1 MKNFN
6 KIFKW
11 AMVLLI
17 VVSVVLLVWGFVA
30 RWEKGNVATVDA
42 LLGWTYIMVGLAIA
56 AVVIVG
62 LVVGAIN
69 DPKSLVKLGIGLVA
83 VAVVCFIA
91 YLIAPGDPALN
102 LTTMD
107 QPSAPML
114 KLTDTILYLTYF
126 AGIVAVLAI
135 VVGEIRL
142 AITNKKG

>member
-1 MKNFN
+1 
-6 KIFKW
+6 
-11 AMVLLI
+11 MVLLI
-17 VVSVVLLVWGFVA
+17 VVSVALLVWGFVA
-30 RWEKGNVATVDA
+30 GWDKGNVATVDA

-69 DPKSLVKLGIGLVA
+69 DPKSLVKLGIGLVC
-83 VAVVCFIA
+83 VAVVCFLA
-91 YLIAPGDPALN
+91 YLIAPGAPAMGMLQ
-102 LTTMD
+102 
-107 QPSAPML
+107 QPSAATL

>member
-1 MKNFN
+1 MKDYK

-11 AMVLLI
+11 AMVLLLL
-17 VVSVVLLVWGFVA
+17 VSVVLLVWGFA
-30 RWEKGNVATVDA
+30 AGWKEGNVDA

-56 AVVIVG
+56 AVIIVG
-62 LVVGAIN
+62 LVIGTIN
-69 DPKSLVKLGIGLVA
+69 NPKSLVKIGIGLVA
-83 VAVVCFIA
+83 VAIVCFIA

-107 QPSAPML
+107 QPSDSML

-126 AGIVAVLAI
+126 AGIVAVLSI

>member
-11 AMVLLI
+11 AMVLLL
-17 VVSVVLLVWGFVA
+17 VVSVVLLVLGFA
-30 RWEKGNVATVDA
+30 GGWKEGNVDV
-42 LLGWTYIMVGLAIA
+42 LLGWTYVMVGLAIA

-62 LVVGAIN
+62 LVIGAIN
-69 DPKSLVKLGIGLVA
+69 NPKSLVKLGLGLVA

-102 LTTMD
+102 LTSMD
-107 QPSAPML
+107 QPSASML

-126 AGIVAVLAI
+126 AGIVAVLSI

>member
-6 KIFKW
+6 KLFKW
-11 AMVLLI
+11 AMVLLL
-17 VVSVVLLVWGFVA
+17 VVSVVLLVVGFVGG
-30 RWEKGNVATVDA
+30 WKEGNVDA
-42 LLGWTYIMVGLAIA
+42 LLVWTYIMVGLAIA

-62 LVVGAIN
+62 LVIGTIN
-69 DPKSLVKLGIGLVA
+69 NPKSLVKLGLGLVA

-107 QPSAPML
+107 QPSASML

>member
-1 MKNFN
+1 MKDYK

-11 AMVLLI
+11 AMVLLLL
-17 VVSVVLLVWGFVA
+17 VSVALLVWGFA
-30 RWEKGNVATVDA
+30 AGWKEGNVDT
-42 LLGWTYIMVGLAIA
+42 LLGWTYCMVGLALA

-69 DPKSLVKLGIGLVA
+69 DPKSLVKLGLGLVA
-83 VAVVCFIA
+83 VAAVCFVA
-91 YLIAPGDPALN
+91 YLIAPGAPAMGMLE
-102 LTTMD
+102 
-107 QPSAPML
+107 QPSQATL

>member
-1 MKNFN
+1 MKSYN

-11 AMVLLI
+11 AMVILI
-17 VVSVVLLVWGFVA
+17 VVSVVLLVLGFTGG
-30 RWEKGNVATVDA
+30 WKEGSVDT
-42 LLGWTYIMVGLAIA
+42 LLGWTYCMVGLALA

-69 DPKSLVKLGIGLVA
+69 DPKSLVKLGLGLVA
-83 VAVVCFIA
+83 VAAVCFVA
-91 YLIAPGDPALN
+91 YLIAPGAPAMGMLE
-102 LTTMD
+102 
-107 QPSAPML
+107 QPSQATL

-126 AGIVAVLAI
+126 AGIVAVLSI

>member
-1 MKNFN
+1 MKSFN

-11 AMVLLI
+11 AMVLLL
-17 VVSVVLLVWGFVA
+17 VVSVVLLVVGFA
-30 RWEKGNVATVDA
+30 GGWKEGNVDA
-42 LLGWTYIMVGLAIA
+42 LLVWTYIMVGLAIA

-62 LVVGAIN
+62 LVIGAIN
-69 DPKSLVKLGIGLVA
+69 NPKSLVKLGLGLVA
-83 VAVVCFIA
+83 VAVVCFVA

-126 AGIVAVLAI
+126 AGIVAVLSI

>member
-1 MKNFN
+1 MKNLN

-17 VVSVVLLVWGFVA
+17 VVSVVLLVLGFA
-30 RWEKGNVATVDA
+30 AGWKEGNVDT
-42 LLGWTYIMVGLAIA
+42 LLTWTYIMVGLALG

-62 LVVGAIN
+62 LIVGAAN
-69 DPKSLVKLGIGLVA
+69 DPKSLVKLGIGLVC
-83 VAVVCFIA
+83 VAVVCFLA
-91 YLIAPGDPALN
+91 YLIAPGAPAMGMLQ
-102 LTTMD
+102 
-107 QPSAPML
+107 QPSAATL

>member
-1 MKNFN
+1 MKNYN

-17 VVSVVLLVWGFVA
+17 VVSVVLLVLGFA
-30 RWEKGNVATVDA
+30 AGWKEGSVDT
-42 LLGWTYIMVGLAIA
+42 LLTWAYIMVGLALA

-69 DPKSLVKLGIGLVA
+69 DPKSLVKLGIGLVC
-83 VAVVCFIA
+83 VAVVCFLA
-91 YLIAPGDPALN
+91 YLIAPGAPAMGMLQ
-102 LTTMD
+102 
-107 QPSAPML
+107 QPSAATL

-126 AGIVAVLAI
+126 AGIVAILAI

>member
-1 MKNFN
+1 MKNYN

-11 AMVLLI
+11 AMVFLI
-17 VVSVVLLVWGFVA
+17 VVSVVLLVLGFA
-30 RWEKGNVATVDA
+30 AGWKEGNVDT
-42 LLGWTYIMVGLAIA
+42 LLTWTYIMVGLAIA

-62 LVVGAIN
+62 LVIGTIN
-69 DPKSLVKLGIGLVA
+69 NPKSLVKIGIGLVA

-107 QPSAPML
+107 QPSDQML

-126 AGIVAVLAI
+126 AGIVAVLSI
-135 VVGEIRL
+135 VVGEVRL

>member
-6 KIFKW
+6 RIFKW

-17 VVSVVLLVWGFVA
+17 VVSVVLLVLGFA
-30 RWEKGNVATVDA
+30 AGWKEGNVDT
-42 LLGWTYIMVGLAIA
+42 LLTWTYIMVGLALA
-56 AVVIVG
+56 AVIIVG
-62 LVVGAIN
+62 LIIGAIN
-69 DPKSLVKLGIGLVA
+69 DPKSLVKLGIGLVC
-83 VAVVCFIA
+83 VAAVCFLA
-91 YLIAPGDPALN
+91 YLIAPGAPAMGMLQ
-102 LTTMD
+102 
-107 QPSAPML
+107 QPSAATL

>member
-1 MKNFN
+1 MNNFY

-11 AMVLLI
+11 AMVVLLL
-17 VVSVVLLVWGFVA
+17 VSVVLLVLGFVGG
-30 RWEKGNVATVDA
+30 WKEGNVDA
-42 LLGWTYIMVGLAIA
+42 LLGWTYIMVGLALA

-69 DPKSLVKLGIGLVA
+69 DPKSLVKLGLGLVA
-83 VAVVCFIA
+83 VAAVCFVA
-91 YLIAPGDPALN
+91 YLIAPGAPAMGMLE
-102 LTTMD
+102 
-107 QPSAPML
+107 QPSQATL

>member
-1 MKNFN
+1 MKSYN

-11 AMVLLI
+11 AMVILI
-17 VVSVVLLVWGFVA
+17 VVSVVLLVLGFTGG
-30 RWEKGNVATVDA
+30 WKEGNVDT
-42 LLGWTYIMVGLAIA
+42 LLGWTYCMVGLALA

-69 DPKSLVKLGIGLVA
+69 DPKSLVKLGLGLVA
-83 VAVVCFIA
+83 VAAVCFIA
-91 YLIAPGDPALN
+91 YLIAPGAPAMGMLE
-102 LTTMD
+102 
-107 QPSAPML
+107 QPSEATL

-126 AGIVAVLAI
+126 AGIVAVLSI

>member
-1 MKNFN
+1 MKSYN

-17 VVSVVLLVWGFVA
+17 VVSVVLLVMGFA
-30 RWEKGNVATVDA
+30 AGWKEGNVDT
-42 LLGWTYIMVGLAIA
+42 LLGWTYCMVGLAIA

-62 LVVGAIN
+62 LVIGAIN
-69 DPKSLVKLGIGLVA
+69 DPKSLVKLGLGLVA
-83 VAVVCFIA
+83 VAAVCFVA
-91 YLIAPGDPALN
+91 YLIAPGAPAMGMLE
-102 LTTMD
+102 
-107 QPSAPML
+107 QPSAGTL

-126 AGIVAVLAI
+126 AGIVAVLSI

>member
-1 MKNFN
+1 MKSLN

-11 AMVLLI
+11 AMVALLL
-17 VVSVVLLVWGFVA
+17 VSVVLLVMGFVGG
-30 RWEKGNVATVDA
+30 WKEGNVDA

-56 AVVIVG
+56 AVIIVG
-62 LVVGAIN
+62 LIIGAIN
-69 DPKSLVKLGIGLVA
+69 NPKSLVKLGLGLVA
-83 VAVVCFIA
+83 VAIVCFVA

-126 AGIVAVLAI
+126 AGIVAVLSI

>member
-1 MKNFN
+1 MKNLN

-17 VVSVVLLVWGFVA
+17 VVSVVLLVLGFA
-30 RWEKGNVATVDA
+30 AGWKEGNVDT
-42 LLGWTYIMVGLAIA
+42 LLTWTYIMVGLALA
-56 AVVIVG
+56 AVIVVG
-62 LVVGAIN
+62 LIIGAMN
-69 DPKSLVKLGIGLVA
+69 DPKSLVKLGIGLVV
-83 VAVVCFIA
+83 VAAVCFAA
-91 YLIAPGDPALN
+91 YLIAPGAPAMGMLQ
-102 LTTMD
+102 
-107 QPSAPML
+107 QPSEATL